1 LAYSI
6 DDRVDVESFPKS
18 VAPKP
23 IKYYFE
29 KDGFTM
35 QSFDTKK
42 VIRQNIPSKS
52 SFELCPIKT
61 K

>member
-1 LAYSI
+1 M

-29 KDGFTM
+29 KDGFMM

-42 VIRQNIPSKS
+42 VIRQNTPSNS
-52 SFELCPIKT
+52 SFELHPRKT
-61 K
+61 E